1 MFENRA
7 LGRILG
13 PKRDEVTGEWVNVSN
28 EELND
33 LYCSLNIVSG
43 DQIEKNEKG
52 GACSTHGGEKMCIQ
66 GFGMES

>member
-1 MFENRA
+1 MC
-7 LGRILG
+7 
-13 PKRDEVTGEWVNVSN
+13 N

-33 LYCSLNIVSG
+33 LHCSLNIVSG